1 MNLGNAIRFFRTQRV
16 MTREVLADKA
26 NLSTSYI
33 SLLEQNKRDPAFST
47 IENIANQ
54 IGIPTSILLFLISD
68 PAELSSLE
76 QQLAEK
82 MSYTALQFII
92 EKASEPTLFYR
103 QADSFQCSFG
113 SRIAHTASSFILDH

>member
-1 MNLGNAIRFFRTQRV
+1 MNLGNAIRFFRTQRG

-54 IGIPTSILLFLISD
+54 IGVPTSILLFLASD
-68 PAELSSLE
+68 PAELSSLD

-82 MSYTALQFII
+82 LSYTALQFIR
-92 EKASEPTLFYR
+92 EKASEPTLF
-103 QADSFQCSFG
+103 
-113 SRIAHTASSFILDH
+113 